1 MGSRGETKI
10 SSLSPLSPIPC
21 LSHLSPLT
29 FHLLSKTMAYQTWDD
44 RYKRLVPD
52 KIRNQGCAPQIIQHN
67 EVTENA
73 IVLIH
78 GLTDSSYFMKP
89 IGQEF
94 YRNGFNVVIPL
105 LPGHGLKDPEKKMA
119 SVNLA
124 EWQNEVNFAVDC
136 AKKLGKRVSIGGLST
151 GGALSVWKAS
161 INPDDI
167 TGGLFLFSAALDL
180 GPGWGDAAERL
191 LRFNPLVNLVD
202 AVQDRVQV
210 GLIGNN
216 PYRYAR
222 MDTNGAARLSELIKE
237 IEDRY
242 RNKPKYSDINQ
253 PVFIAHSESDKA
265 ADIAELDVLFKNHP
279 RKDKI
284 QFFRIPKKDN
294 VSHASMILVDN
305 LLSSTGAILERKN
318 PLFGEM
324 MRQAVEFSKKHL

>member
-1 MGSRGETKI
+1 
-10 SSLSPLSPIPC
+10 
-21 LSHLSPLT
+21 
-29 FHLLSKTMAYQTWDD
+29 MAYQTWDD
-44 RYKRLVPD
+44 HYKRLVSD
-52 KIRNQGCAPQIIQHN
+52 KIRNQGCAPQIIQHE
-67 EVTENA
+67 EVADNA

-105 LPGHGLKDPEKKMA
+105 LPGHGLKDPEKKMN

-161 INPDDI
+161 VNPDDI
-167 TGGLFLFSAALDL
+167 TGGLFLFSAALDI
-180 GPGWGDAAERL
+180 GSRFGDVTEKL
-191 LRFNPLVNLVD
+191 LRFSPLVSVVD
-202 AVQDRVQV
+202 TVQDRVQIGLV
-210 GLIGNN
+210 GDN

-222 MDTNGAARLSELIKE
+222 MDTNGAARLSDLIKE

-253 PVFIAHSESDKA
+253 PVFIAHSEADKA
-265 ADIAELDVLFKNHP
+265 ADIAELELLFKNHP
-279 RKDKI
+279 RKDNI
-284 QFFRIPKKDN
+284 QFFRITKKDN
-294 VSHASMILVDN
+294 VSHASVILADN
-305 LLSSTGAILERKN
+305 LLSSTGGILERKN
-318 PLFGEM
+318 PVFGEM
-324 MRQAVEFSKKHL
+324 MRQAVEFAKKNL